1 MFHWYPD
8 LEYHFAQVQLAL
20 FMLGMGATLSF
31 GDFAEVFRKPRSFLF
46 ALAGQL
52 FVIPW
57 VAVGLNATGWWDDG
71 VAVGLILVAAM
82 PGGAMSK
89 FFTYFGRGNVALSI
103 SLTGVGTLATL
114 FTVPLMLK
122 WLASRYIPADVP
134 MPVGWIVVDVALF
147 LLLPVVVG
155 MSIGR
160 RWPSHKLRFSKIC
173 VRLGL
178 AVVVMMIAG
187 SLGSGRIRPGQHG
200 WTVPL
205 AIIFFCVAG
214 MQINML
220 PFRLRHWPRADRLS
234 AGIEVTMR
242 NMNLA
247 LLLTARLFPPTE
259 DETVDRLGEGVLF
272 VVLFYAAAAMGAG
285 LLLAFNHRRMHRRA
299 ELHELAQQLAQQPV
313 TGENEVAACHN
324 R

>member
-1 MFHWYPD
+1 MFDWYPD
-8 LEYHFAQVQLAL
+8 LEYHFAQVQLSL

-31 GDFAEVFRKPRSFLF
+31 GDFTEVFRQPRSFLF

-52 FVIPW
+52 LVIPW
-57 VAVGLNATGWWDDG
+57 VAVALNTTGWWDDG

-114 FTVPLMLK
+114 FTVPVMIN
-122 WLASRYIPADVP
+122 WLAARYIPVEFA
-134 MPVGWIVVDVALF
+134 MPVGWIMVDVGLF
-147 LLLPVVVG
+147 LVLPVVVG
-155 MSIGR
+155 MLVGR
-160 RWPSHKLRFSKIC
+160 RWPAQKLRFSKFC

-178 AVVVMMIAG
+178 AVVVVMIAG

-200 WTVPL
+200 WTVPF
-205 AIIFFCVAG
+205 AIILFCVAG

-247 LLLTARLFPPTE
+247 LLLKARMFPPSN
-259 DETVDRLGEGVLF
+259 DDAANRLGEGVLF

-285 LLLAFNHRRMHRRA
+285 LLLSFNHRRMQRLEESR
-299 ELHELAQQLAQQPV
+299 QQASDGAPGIHAPQRLL
-313 TGENEVAACHN
+313 
-324 R
+324 